1 MAPQREWFEKDYYE
15 ALGVSSTAT
24 AKEITSAYRKLAR
37 KSHPDAN
44 PGDLKAEERFKKI
57 SAAYDVIGNESKRA
71 EYDEVR
77 KLAASGAGPDGF
89 PGGGGGGFGPGGM
102 RFDSGDVGDLGDLLG
117 GLFNRGGGG
126 GGSGRRRQPTKGADL
141 VTDVYL
147 SFEDAAHGLTTGV
160 QLSNEAPCPDCAGSG
175 AAKGTQPRVCPDCAG
190 TGVTQ
195 EDQGL
200 FGFSRPCASCNGSGS
215 LIDTPC
221 TTCRGIGRVRKPQE
235 VRIRIPS
242 GVSDGDTIRA
252 AGKGE
257 PSPGGRPGDL
267 MVRVH
272 VASHPRFT
280 RDGLNLRLVEPISIT
295 DAALGS
301 KLRVSTLDGTNVT
314 LRIPEGTPT
323 NKTFRVKGRGIE
335 TTKSTGDL
343 LVTVEVETPT
353 DLTAEQRDLLEQLDA
368 TLKSTRNSE
377 TNGS

>member
-15 ALGVSSTAT
+15 ALGVSASAT
-24 AKEITSAYRKLAR
+24 QKEITTAYRKLAR

-57 SAAYDVIGNESKRA
+57 SAAYDVIGNETKRA

-102 RFDSGDVGDLGDLLG
+102 RFDSGDAGDLGDLLG

-126 GGSGRRRQPTKGADL
+126 GGRRRQPAKGADL

-147 SFEDAAHGLTTGV
+147 SFTDAAHGLTTGV
-160 QLSNEAPCPDCAGSG
+160 QLSNEVPCPDCAGSG
-175 AAKGTQPRVCPDCAG
+175 AAKGTQPRVCPDCSG
-190 TGVTQ
+190 NGVTQ
-195 EDQGL
+195 ENQGL
-200 FGFSRPCASCNGSGS
+200 FGFSRPCATCGGSGQ
-215 LIDTPC
+215 LIDSPC
-221 TTCRGIGRVRKPQE
+221 ATCRGIGRVRKPQE

-242 GVSDGDTIRA
+242 GVSDGDTIRV
-252 AGKGE
+252 AGKG
-257 PSPGGRPGDL
+257 
-267 MVRVH
+267 
-272 VASHPRFT
+272 
-280 RDGLNLRLVEPISIT
+280 DGLNLRLVEPISIT
-295 DAALGS
+295 EAALGT
-301 KLRVSTLDGTNVT
+301 KLRVSTLEGTNVT

-335 TTKSTGDL
+335 TAKSTGDL

-353 DLTAEQRDLLEQLDA
+353 ELTDEQRGLLEQLDA
-368 TLKSTRNSE
+368 TLKSPRSSDATTS
-377 TNGS
+377 

>member
-37 KSHPDAN
+37 TSHPDAN
-44 PGDLKAEERFKKI
+44 PGDVKAEERFKKI

-102 RFDSGDVGDLGDLLG
+102 RFDSGDMGDLGDLLG

-126 GGSGRRRQPTKGADL
+126 GGGGRRRQPAKGADL

-160 QLSNEAPCPDCAGSG
+160 QLSNEVPCPDCAGSG
-175 AAKGTQPRVCPDCAG
+175 AAKGTKPRVCPDCSGA
-190 TGVTQ
+190 GVTQ
-195 EDQGL
+195 ENQGL
-200 FGFSRPCASCNGSGS
+200 FGFSRPCASCNGSGQQ
-215 LIDTPC
+215 IDKPC
-221 TTCRGIGRVRKPQE
+221 GTCRGIGQVRKPQE

-242 GVSDGDTIRA
+242 GVSDGDTIRV
-252 AGKGE
+252 AGKGAT
-257 PSPGGRPGDL
+257 SPGGRPGDL

-272 VASHPRFT
+272 VASHPRFQ

-295 DAALGS
+295 EAALGT
-301 KLRVSTLDGTNVT
+301 KLRVTTLDGANVT

-335 TTKSTGDL
+335 TAKSTGDL

-353 DLTAEQRDLLEQLDA
+353 DLTDEQRSLLEQLDETLGSPRSSEA
-368 TLKSTRNSE
+368 TSS
-377 TNGS
+377 